1 MNDNQPPRPLNLL
14 PSLPSETV
22 APEQIYHLIGEE
34 GLTRL
39 IAAFY
44 RQVPQDDIL
53 SLMYPEADLVGAER
67 RLRDFL
73 IFRFGGPSHYIEQ
86 RGHPRLRMRHAPFPI
101 DQSARDRW
109 VSLMERAINQAAFP
123 TSVAEALR
131 SFFQDVATFLM
142 NRDASS

>member
-1 MNDNQPPRPLNLL
+1 
-14 PSLPSETV
+14 
-22 APEQIYHLIGEE
+22 
-34 GLTRL
+34 
-39 IAAFY
+39 
-44 RQVPQDDIL
+44 
-53 SLMYPEADLVGAER
+53 
-67 RLRDFL
+67 L

-109 VSLMERAINQAAFP
+109 VSLMERAIHQAAFP

>member
-1 MNDNQPPRPLNLL
+1 MNDNPPPRPLNLL
-14 PSLPSETV
+14 TSLPSETV
-22 APEQIYHLIGEE
+22 SPEQIYHLIGEE

-53 SLMYPEADLVGAER
+53 SPMYPEADLAGAER

-123 TSVAEALR
+123 ASVAEALR

-142 NRDASS
+142 NRDAPS

>member
-1 MNDNQPPRPLNLL
+1 MSENQASQPLNMLQ
-14 PSLPSETV
+14 PLPSETV
-22 APEQIYHLIGEE
+22 SPEQLYHLLGDD

-44 RQVPQDDIL
+44 EQVPKDDIL
-53 SLMYPEADLVGAER
+53 TPMYPENDLEGAES

-73 IFRFGGPSHYIEQ
+73 IFRFGGPTHYIEQ

-109 VSLMERAINQAAFP
+109 LSLMDHAIHQTVPSTA
-123 TSVAEALR
+123 VAEALR
-131 SFFQDVATFLM
+131 AFFRDVATFLI
-142 NRDASS
+142 NRQPSE